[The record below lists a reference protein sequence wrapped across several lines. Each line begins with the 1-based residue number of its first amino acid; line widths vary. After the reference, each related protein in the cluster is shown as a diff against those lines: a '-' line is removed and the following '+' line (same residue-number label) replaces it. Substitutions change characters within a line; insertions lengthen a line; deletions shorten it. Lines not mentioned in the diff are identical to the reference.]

1 MKKAL
6 VESKLEYE
14 SKKVVVNDTIP
25 NSKQKSSKP
34 IKMSLAEFQQ
44 YNENNNTNHIAT
56 SSSSNAQS
64 ILFTNDLIMTR
75 YLFSFF

>member
-44 YNENNNTNHIAT
+44 YNDNNNTNHIAT